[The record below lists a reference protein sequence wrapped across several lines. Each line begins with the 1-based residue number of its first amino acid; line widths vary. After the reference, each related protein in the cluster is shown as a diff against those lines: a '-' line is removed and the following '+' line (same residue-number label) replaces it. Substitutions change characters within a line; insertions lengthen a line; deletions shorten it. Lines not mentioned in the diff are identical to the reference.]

1 MGANSART
9 LQEGGR
15 NYEGGAGAME
25 EGSLGGGSYLG
36 PRGPHPPCLKVC
48 FTSVFHKN
56 SAGRSRN

>member
-25 EGSLGGGSYLG
+25 EGLYGEG
-36 PRGPHPPCLKVC
+36 PI
-48 FTSVFHKN
+48 
-56 SAGRSRN
+56 